1 MQPKEAK
8 VSCLSDDYELPYYNL
23 MANFKNREMFKNR
36 NNIDHLMNVRGPNLK
51 AKRKIVMIANTPLF
65 YIFGYNIKDTPWI
78 DYADRDYYRG

>member
-65 YIFGYNIKDTPWI
+65 YIFGYKLQNKPWLS
-78 DYADRDYYRG
+78 YEERYE